1 MTEKV
6 RVPRRVNRAI
16 KLFATFTVKDLARM
30 AIPLALY
37 YFVFRP
43 STLSLENIAVAG
55 GAMVVSG
62 VWVAV
67 RPYDQYLDQLALH
80 AARFT
85 VKWKVLPL
93 ARKLPVLDDD
103 GAETELD
110 SVELGYVTAEDGAV
124 ISLFEVSP
132 TSLDAMS
139 SAEQGVVHSRFQE
152 LYNTISFPIYLYSRQ
167 EQLDL
172 SDYADYIEKQDA
184 DNQRLKQD
192 YTEYLDGLSGGDL
205 TATRHYI
212 AVRVE
217 KDEKDQIGELLPD
230 RVIEV
235 VLSIEA
241 GDDELSNET
250 QIKELEN
257 RCRTV
262 RRSLGSSI
270 DLKGVAGVKL
280 EELAEEFSVADPN
293 PGVTETTRPSEDGA
307 DEYRKTAY
315 IHEFK
320 TDQDLGWPLD
330 LLRQYGKVDVVQR
343 VEPRESAQAKKDL
356 ERVKEKM
363 SAEIMSF
370 QSGGRMGTHTLETVE
385 EDTDWMLNLLAD
397 GEDKIVD
404 YSVTTSAHSE
414 DKESCDRLFN
424 DICERLETK
433 QVDYR
438 IPAFRTD
445 HIRKNDSPLHGTR
458 LESDIPMPSGS
469 AAAGFPFATQ
479 EAAGQGVLHGVDA
492 DDESPVLFDRF
503 SWDAGHMVRMGK
515 TGGGKSYAQKIE
527 LLRTVLAY
535 PELNIFI
542 VDPKNERE
550 YAALIERLGGTIQ
563 TLESKAEYSFDD
575 QYICFD
581 LGVGDQ
587 DDIAAAM
594 TNAVRQCHE
603 ATTELDEPTLVVIDE
618 AHNMTD
624 TDSGIRA
631 LSKFVREARSTETA
645 ITLLTQNASDL
656 THQRQGRTILDN
668 TPAKIFMQHE
678 RVPDDVVDYFR
689 LSENEREEINDLET
703 GDKGYSEAI
712 VNVSERLDTKIQI
725 EATDEEH
732 RVIEQLEAEQEAA

>member
-1 MTEKV
+1 MMTEKI

-16 KLFATFTVKDLARM
+16 KFFATFTVKDLIRM
-30 AIPLALY
+30 GIPPGLV
-37 YFVFRP
+37 YFIFRP
-43 STLSLENIAVAG
+43 SALTVESIAVAG
-55 GAMVVSG
+55 AALVISAI
-62 VWVAV
+62 WFAW
-67 RPYDQYLDQLALH
+67 RPYDQYLDQLLFH
-80 AARFT
+80 AGRFSLR
-85 VKWKVLPL
+85 WKLLPL
-93 ARKLPVLDDD
+93 VRQLPVLD
-103 GAETELD
+103 ASNETDLD
-110 SVELGYVTAEDGAV
+110 SVEPGYITAEDGAV

-132 TSLDAMS
+132 TSLEAMS
-139 SAEQGVVHSRFQE
+139 STQQGVIHSRFQE
-152 LYNTISFPIYLYSRQ
+152 LYNTISFPVYLYSRQ
-167 EQLDL
+167 QELDL
-172 SDYADYIEKQDA
+172 SDYREYVEEQDA
-184 DNQRLKQD
+184 DNQQLKQD
-192 YTEYLDGLSGGDL
+192 YIEYLDGLSGGDL
-205 TATRHYI
+205 TVTNHYI

-217 KDEKDQIGELLPD
+217 KDEKDLIEELLPD
-230 RVIEV
+230 RAVEALPIEN
-235 VLSIEA
+235 S
-241 GDDELSNET
+241 GDELDNEA
-250 QIKELEN
+250 QVEELEN

-262 RRSLGSSI
+262 RRSLGSAI
-270 DLKGVAGVKL
+270 DVRGVAGTEL
-280 EELAEEFSVADPN
+280 RELAEEFSTANPN
-293 PGVTETTRPSEDGA
+293 PGITETTRPASKGS

-315 IHEFK
+315 IHEFG
-320 TDQDLGWPLD
+320 TDQRLGWPLK

-343 VEPRESAQAKKDL
+343 LEPRKSADAKKALDRL
-356 ERVKEKM
+356 KEKM
-363 SAEIMSF
+363 SAEILSF
-370 QSGGRMGTHTLETVE
+370 RSNGRKGTHVLETVE
-385 EDTDWMLNLLAD
+385 EDIDWMLNLLAD
-397 GEDKIVD
+397 GEDRIVD
-404 YSVTTSAHSE
+404 YSAAISAHSE
-414 DKESCDRLFN
+414 DAGSCDRLFE
-424 DICERLETK
+424 DICERLDTK
-433 QVDYR
+433 QINYR

-445 HIRKNDSPLHGTR
+445 HIQKTDSPLHDRR
-458 LESDIPMPSGS
+458 LDAEIPMPAGS

-479 EAAGQGVLHGVDA
+479 ESAGRGVLHGVDA

-703 GDKGYSEAI
+703 GDQGYSEAI
-712 VNVSERLDTKIQI
+712 VNVSGELDTKIQI

-732 RVIEQLEAEQEAA
+732 RVIEELEAEQEAA